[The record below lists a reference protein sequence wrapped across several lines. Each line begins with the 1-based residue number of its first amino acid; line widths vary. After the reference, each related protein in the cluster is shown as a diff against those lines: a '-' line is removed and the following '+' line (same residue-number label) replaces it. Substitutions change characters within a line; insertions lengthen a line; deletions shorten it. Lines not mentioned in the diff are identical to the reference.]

1 MVNPLWERF
10 EHSEFGVASGRG
22 NETTY
27 VETDLENVY
36 GFVDATGCLGNHARP
51 NIVVSMRQATQDEVP
66 VAGMQCLVPVDTWH
80 KKRTIS
86 CSIGM

>member
-10 EHSEFGVASGRG
+10 DHSEFGVASGRG

-36 GFVDATGCLGNHARP
+36 GFVDATGCLGKQHVKHRNHARP
-51 NIVVSMRQATQDEVP
+51 NIVVSTRQATQDEVP
-66 VAGMQCLVPVDTWH
+66 VARMQCLVPVDT
-80 KKRTIS
+80 
-86 CSIGM
+86 